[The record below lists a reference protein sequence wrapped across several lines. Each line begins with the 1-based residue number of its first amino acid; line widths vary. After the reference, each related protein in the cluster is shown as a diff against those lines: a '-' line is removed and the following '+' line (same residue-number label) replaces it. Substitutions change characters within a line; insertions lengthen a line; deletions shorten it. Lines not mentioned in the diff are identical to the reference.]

1 MFCAL
6 SAGYLIDKEST
17 MLAKQFGLGS
27 LGLVPLMFMNSQDDT
42 NYKAKMWK
50 MQHLIHLP
58 LTALTLLKAFKKE
71 RRRRTS
77 LRRRGARE
85 ARPPLSGRQ
94 PHTPSIRE
102 GRTDAPCVIGTVG
115 VH

>member
-27 LGLVPLMFMNSQDDT
+27 LGFVPLLFMNSQDDT

-71 RRRRTS
+71 
-77 LRRRGARE
+77 
-85 ARPPLSGRQ
+85 
-94 PHTPSIRE
+94 
-102 GRTDAPCVIGTVG
+102 
-115 VH
+115 